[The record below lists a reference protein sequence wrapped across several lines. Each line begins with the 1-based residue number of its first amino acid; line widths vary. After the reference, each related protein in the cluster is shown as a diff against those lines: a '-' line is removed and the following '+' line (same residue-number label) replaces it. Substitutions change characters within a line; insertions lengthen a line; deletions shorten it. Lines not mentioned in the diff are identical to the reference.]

1 MRTVEQVMA
10 AALLLT
16 GAVLAAAPRIAAD
29 GRAQAAIVVPD
40 AATAVERRAAVELAD
55 GLKRVTGATFAVCP
69 ESAEPACAKLLVGA
83 TKASAQVRQGK
94 AWNFDEVLV
103 APVVG
108 GLVLDGHP
116 ERGPLYAVNAFL
128 ERHLGV
134 RWWTSTE
141 ATYPR
146 DASPSMPETA
156 YAHTPPFKYRESY
169 YLDAF
174 DPLFKV
180 RSHVNYTSL
189 ARYEI
194 VKNRRIPAE
203 LGGDYRLYFFEGRKS
218 AYHSFFEVL
227 PPKEHFE
234 KHPEWYSL
242 VKGRRQAKQ
251 LCLTNTEMKRAFI
264 AEVLRRLRA
273 DPDTNFIQ
281 VSQNDWSGACACDAC
296 RAIEEEEG
304 GAHAGPMLRFV
315 NDVAEA
321 VEREFPKVR
330 IDTFAYQYT
339 RKAPAK
345 TRPRKNV
352 VVRLCDIEC
361 AFNRPLE
368 ELDCNRAFLADLAE
382 WKQVAP
388 GQLFIWDY
396 TVDFWSYMLP
406 HPNIPVLAP
415 NVRAFAD
422 AGAVGVFEQGD
433 ATCAAGEFAYLKCWL
448 LAQLLWDP
456 AQDERALVD
465 EFLAGYYG
473 PSAAPL
479 LKRYLE
485 MLHEAAAKGKPM
497 SCFHRGVT
505 DWIDAGTMLAAK
517 DLMDRA
523 VAAAERDGGD
533 FGARVRR
540 ERLTTDHALLVHWK
554 EWRPWAEKNGKAWP
568 LPEPRAEA
576 ARRWLATCDAFGV
589 ISYKETM
596 SREPFQKYRRELLAP

>member
-1 MRTVEQVMA
+1 MLGRHVAVFLVLLAGGVRA
-10 AALLLT
+10 AS
-16 GAVLAAAPRIAAD
+16 PKIAEN
-29 GRAQAAIVVPD
+29 GVAQAVIVVPD
-40 AATAVERRAAVELAD
+40 AATAVERRAAAELAD
-55 GLKRVTGATFAVCP
+55 GLGRVTGATFAVCP
-69 ESAEPACAKLLVGA
+69 ESAKPACTRLLVGA
-83 TKASAQVRQGK
+83 TAASAARRNGRDWK
-94 AWNFDEVLV
+94 FDEVLV
-103 APVVG
+103 APVAD

-134 RWWTSTE
+134 RWWTSKE

-146 DASPSMPETA
+146 NASPELPEADYSHVPT
-156 YAHTPPFKYRESY
+156 FKYRESY

-194 VKNRRIPAE
+194 EKNRRIPAE

-227 PPKEHFE
+227 PPKVHFE
-234 KHPEWYSL
+234 RHPEWYSL
-242 VKGRRQAKQ
+242 VNGARKAKQ
-251 LCLTNTEMKRAFI
+251 LCLTNAEMKEAFI
-264 AEVLRRLRA
+264 AEVLRRLRE
-273 DPDTNFIQ
+273 DPETNFIQ
-281 VSQNDWSGACACDAC
+281 VSQNDWSGACACAAC
-296 RAIEEEEG
+296 RAVEDEEG

-330 IDTFAYQYT
+330 VDTFAYQYT

-345 TRPRKNV
+345 TRPRRNV

-361 AFNRPLE
+361 AFNRPLGELE
-368 ELDCNRAFLADLAE
+368 ENRAFLADLAE
-382 WKQVAP
+382 WKKIAP

-396 TVDFWSYMLP
+396 TVDFWSSMLP
-406 HPNIPVLAP
+406 HPNIPVLGP

-433 ATCAAGEFAYLKCWL
+433 ATCAAGEFAPLKCWL
-448 LAQLLWDP
+448 LAQLLWD
-456 AQDERALVD
+456 AGRDDRALVD

-479 LKRYLE
+479 LKRYLGL
-485 MLHEAAAKGKPM
+485 LHGVAAKGKPM
-497 SCFHRGVT
+497 TCFHKGVT
-505 DWIDAGTMLAAK
+505 DWIDAETMLAAK
-517 DLMDRA
+517 DLMDAA

-540 ERLTTDHALLVHWK
+540 ERLTTDHALIVHW
-554 EWRPWAEKNGKAWP
+554 EAWRPWAERNGRTWP
-568 LPEPRAEA
+568 LAGSRREA
-576 ARRWLATCDAFGV
+576 ARRWLAACDAFGV
-589 ISYKETM
+589 IAYRETF
-596 SREPFQKYRRELLAP
+596 SREPFRKYRRELLGE

>member
-1 MRTVEQVMA
+1 MPVA
-10 AALLLT
+10 CGL
-16 GAVLAAAPRIAAD
+16 LAASPRIAENGVAK
-29 GRAQAAIVVPD
+29 AAIVVPD
-40 AATAVERRAAVELAD
+40 AATAVERRAAAELAD

-69 ESAEPACAKLLVGA
+69 ESARAACTKLFVGA
-83 TKASAQVRQGK
+83 TRASADLRKGK
-94 AWNFDEVLV
+94 DWRFDEVLV
-103 APVVG
+103 ARAPE
-108 GLVLDGHP
+108 GLVLDGHA

-134 RWWTSTE
+134 RWWTSRE
-141 ATYPR
+141 ATYPH
-146 DASPSMPETA
+146 DSAPELPEA
-156 YAHTPPFKYRESY
+156 GYSHVPPFKYREAY

-194 VKNRRIPAE
+194 EKNRRIPAE
-203 LGGDYRLYFFEGRKS
+203 LGGDYRLYFFEGRGS

-227 PPKEHFE
+227 PPKVHFE
-234 KHPEWYSL
+234 RHPEWYSL
-242 VKGRRQAKQ
+242 VKGKRKAKQ
-251 LCLTNTEMKRAFI
+251 LCLTNAEMKRAFV
-264 AEVLRRLRA
+264 AEILRRLRA

-281 VSQNDWSGACACDAC
+281 VSQNDWYGACACEAC
-296 RAIEEEEG
+296 RAVEAEEG
-304 GAHAGPMLRFV
+304 GAHAGPVLRFV

-339 RKAPAK
+339 RKAPTK
-345 TRPRKNV
+345 TRPRRNV

-361 AFNRPLE
+361 AFNRPLG
-368 ELDCNRAFLADLAE
+368 ELDCNRAFLADLAD
-382 WKQVAP
+382 WKKIAD

-415 NVRAFAD
+415 NVRAFAS

-433 ATCAAGEFAYLKCWL
+433 ATCAAGEFAPLKCWL

-456 AQDERALVD
+456 AQDEGALTD
-465 EFLAGYYG
+465 GFLAGYYG

-479 LKRYLE
+479 LRRYLE
-485 MLHEAAAKGKPM
+485 LLHDAAAKGKPM
-497 SCFHRGVT
+497 TCFHRGVT

-517 DLMDRA
+517 ELMDRA

-540 ERLTTDHALLVHWK
+540 ERLTTDHALIVHWK
-554 EWRPWAEKNGKAWP
+554 EWRAWAERNGKTWP
-568 LPEPRAEA
+568 LGGSRAED
-576 ARRWLATCDAFGV
+576 ARRWFATCDAFGV
-589 ISYKETM
+589 VSYRETF
-596 SREPFQKYRRELLAP
+596 SREPFQKYRIELLDREL